1 VELHLAIIINL
12 TRCIMGNFKKLRV
25 WQKAKDLAV
34 RIYKLTDQGQLRTQ
48 LSIAVEIGYLSV
60 EKYNE
65 IEAEC
70 DEISAMITRL
80 IKHRMK

>member
-1 VELHLAIIINL
+1 
-12 TRCIMGNFKKLRV
+12 MGNFKKLRV